1 MSNQATFEPDD
12 IIVADSGGGNY
23 ERPPEGEHQAVLCDI
38 IDLGE
43 VTYEYKGEKITSH
56 KIKLVWQ
63 LECEDG
69 QRRQDGKRFE
79 ISRQFTRSLAEKSNL
94 RPFLENW
101 RGAQFTAE
109 EIKGFSLKKLYK
121 ANGRLF
127 VLHETKGDKTYA
139 NVRSVSKWNPKYG
152 PIIQPENYVRQ
163 QPQQQAQAAPKAS
176 APAPKPAPDPDD
188 AMPF

>member
-1 MSNQATFEPDD
+1 MNTNTTFEPDD
-12 IIVADSGGGNY
+12 IIVADNGGGNY
-23 ERPPEGEHQAVLCDI
+23 ERPPEGEHQAVLVDI

-43 VTYEYKGEKITSH
+43 QSYEFKGQKITAH

-63 LECEDG
+63 LECEEG

-79 ISRQFTRSLAEKSNL
+79 IGRQFTRSLAEKSNL

-109 EIKGFSLKKLYK
+109 ELKGFSLKKLYGV
-121 ANGRLF
+121 NGRLF

-139 NVRSVSKWNPKYG
+139 NVRSVSKWNTKYG
-152 PIIQPENYVRQ
+152 PTIEPENYVRQ
-163 QPQQQAQAAPKAS
+163 QAKQQAQAAPQQN
-176 APAPKPAPDPDD
+176 APATKTVDPDD
-188 AMPF
+188 VIPF